1 MNRRKLEA
9 ALIINQLIGSSTFI
23 RLYSAQSIELNS
35 LHADK
40 LYSIFLFLLCL
51 LIDQIDAL
59 FFNKSVL
66 HSAQEAATNPWK
78 HALLLADSSWCG
90 AWLIGNAKE
99 RYSDGSF
106 SNLLCLEPWTATK
119 KALSYCGDATSFCP
133 DSWPMVTCPEWH
145 VTRFQIIPNSI

>member
-66 HSAQEAATNPWK
+66 HSAQEAATNP
-78 HALLLADSSWCG
+78 
-90 AWLIGNAKE
+90 
-99 RYSDGSF
+99 
-106 SNLLCLEPWTATK
+106 
-119 KALSYCGDATSFCP
+119 
-133 DSWPMVTCPEWH
+133 
-145 VTRFQIIPNSI
+145 